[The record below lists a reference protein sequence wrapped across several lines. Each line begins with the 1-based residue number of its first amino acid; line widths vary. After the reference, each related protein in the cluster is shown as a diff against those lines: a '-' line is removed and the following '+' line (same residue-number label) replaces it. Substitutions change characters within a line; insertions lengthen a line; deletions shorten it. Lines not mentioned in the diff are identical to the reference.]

1 MAYEYKWIKGR
12 EIVKMGKWLLLLLI
26 VVVGGVAAYQY
37 GWFGGDRDAPSAATQ
52 PATGGAGT
60 PASSPSSSSSDQPSA
75 GASAKPADDV
85 QASASADGQD
95 SPDDPAALPA
105 WAVDNLPGDTIETK
119 GEIAVVTNPA
129 SVHVLVNKK
138 RNLPSDYIPED
149 LVVPD
154 VPFSFSG
161 DSPKK
166 QMRKEAAAA
175 LEDLVAAAKQDGV
188 TLKAV
193 SGYRSYKTQQSLF
206 DSYAKKDGIEAA
218 NRYSAHPG
226 QSEHQTGLTMDISGA
241 SVNYQLT
248 ADLGKAK
255 EGIWLA
261 EHAAEY
267 GFIIRYPEGKEDI
280 TGYTYE
286 PWHIRYIGADAA
298 EAVYES
304 KLTFEQYFETLEV
317 GAKR

>member
-1 MAYEYKWIKGR
+1 MKTRNGLL
-12 EIVKMGKWLLLLLI
+12 LLLLLI
-26 VVVGGVAAYQY
+26 VVALGAAVYQN
-37 GWFGGDRDAPSAATQ
+37 GWLGSGRE
-52 PATGGAGT
+52 
-60 PASSPSSSSSDQPSA
+60 ASSA
-75 GASAKPADDV
+75 GARPEAGATASHSPAATDATKPPADTSGSGDK
-85 QASASADGQD
+85 ASAELSGKQAGGTSTGPVDGAPVPADGE
-95 SPDDPAALPA
+95 AAIPA
-105 WAVDNLPGDTIETK
+105 WAAGNLPTETVEMK
-119 GEIAVVTNPA
+119 DAIAVVTNP
-129 SVHVLVNKK
+129 SSLYVLVNKK
-138 RNLPSDYIPED
+138 RNLPSDYVPDD
-149 LVVPD
+149 LVVPG

-175 LEDLVAAAKQDGV
+175 LEKLVAGAKADGI

-193 SGYRSYKTQQSLF
+193 SGYRSYKTQKSLF

-241 SVNYQLT
+241 SVNYALT

-261 EHAAEY
+261 EHASEY
-267 GFIIRYPEGKEDI
+267 GFIVRYPDGKEDI

-298 EAVYES
+298 KAVIES
-304 KLTFEQYFETLEV
+304 ELTLEQYFETLEAA
-317 GAKR
+317 AKK

>member
-1 MAYEYKWIKGR
+1 MGLKGR
-12 EIVKMGKWLLLLLI
+12 AIVKMGKWLLLLLVI
-26 VVVGGVAAYQY
+26 VAGGGAAYQY
-37 GWFGGDRDAPSAATQ
+37 GGFGGNDGDRESVATHPADGTSEAAGTGASASPSAAA
-52 PATGGAGT
+52 PSTGR
-60 PASSPSSSSSDQPSA
+60 SPSQ
-75 GASAKPADDV
+75 PADDV
-85 QASASADGQD
+85 QASA
-95 SPDDPAALPA
+95 PAGDTAAPGDQAAIPA
-105 WAVDNLPGDTIETK
+105 WAAGNLPSETIEMN

-129 SVHVLVNKK
+129 SVQVLVNKK
-138 RNLPSDYIPED
+138 RNLPSDYVPDD

-175 LEDLVAAAKQDGV
+175 LEKLVAAAEQDGI

-206 DSYAKKDGIEAA
+206 NSYAKRDGIEAA

-241 SVNYQLT
+241 SVHYELT
-248 ADLGKAK
+248 AALGQAK

-286 PWHIRYIGADAA
+286 PWHIRYIGEEAA
-298 EAVYES
+298 KAVYDS
-304 KLTFEQYFETLEV
+304 QLTFEQYFEALEV

>member
-1 MAYEYKWIKGR
+1 
-12 EIVKMGKWLLLLLI
+12 MGKWLLLLLI
-26 VVVGGVAAYQY
+26 VVAGGGAAYQF
-37 GWFGGDRDAPSAATQ
+37 GWFGGSGGDSDVPSAATQ
-52 PATGGAGT
+52 PGSGAADT
-60 PASSPSSSSSDQPSA
+60 PAVSPSASPTSSMQP
-75 GASAKPADDV
+75 PADAPAEPTDSV
-85 QASASADGQD
+85 QASAPAGEQA
-95 SPDDPAALPA
+95 SPDDQAAIPA
-105 WAVDNLPGDTIETK
+105 WAVDNLPSDTIETK

-129 SVHVLVNKK
+129 SVYVLVNKK
-138 RNLPSDYIPED
+138 RNLPSDYIPDD

-166 QMRKEAAAA
+166 QMRKEAAGA
-175 LEDLVAAAKQDGV
+175 LEKLVAAAKQDDI

-241 SVNYQLT
+241 SVQYQLT
-248 ADLGKAK
+248 ADLGQAE

-261 EHAAEY
+261 EHAAEF

-286 PWHIRYIGADAA
+286 PWHIRYIGVDAA
-298 EAVYES
+298 KAVYES

>member
-1 MAYEYKWIKGR
+1 
-12 EIVKMGKWLLLLLI
+12 MGKWLLLLLV
-26 VVVGGVAAYQY
+26 VVVGGGAAYQY
-37 GWFGGDRDAPSAATQ
+37 GWFGGGSGDREASSTSSQ
-52 PATGGAGT
+52 PAAGASGT
-60 PASSPSSSSSDQPSA
+60 PAASPSASSSASVQPQDTESSSNPA
-75 GASAKPADDV
+75 GE
-85 QASASADGQD
+85 QAS
-95 SPDDPAALPA
+95 PDAQPAIPA
-105 WAVDNLPGDTIETK
+105 WAVDNLPSDTVENK
-119 GEIAVVTNPA
+119 GELAVVTNPA
-129 SVHVLVNKK
+129 SVYVLVNKK
-138 RNLPSDYIPED
+138 RNLPSDYIPDD

-175 LEDLVAAAKQDGV
+175 LEQLVAGAKKDGV

-226 QSEHQTGLTMDISGA
+226 QSEHQTGLTMDISGD
-241 SVNYQLT
+241 SVQYQLT
-248 ADLGKAK
+248 ADLGEAT

-261 EHAAEY
+261 EHAADY
-267 GFIIRYPEGKEDI
+267 GFIIRYPEGKENI

-298 EAVYES
+298 KAVYES

>member
-1 MAYEYKWIKGR
+1 
-12 EIVKMGKWLLLLLI
+12 MGKWLLLLLI
-26 VVVGGVAAYQY
+26 VVVGGGAAYQY
-37 GWFGGDRDAPSAATQ
+37 GWFGGDGGDRDAPSASAQ
-52 PATGGAGT
+52 PGASET
-60 PASSPSSSSSDQPSA
+60 PAASPSSSVQPSA
-75 GASAKPADDV
+75 DTSSKPTDDV
-85 QASASADGQD
+85 QASAPTDGQV
-95 SPDDPAALPA
+95 SPDDQAALPA

-175 LEDLVAAAKQDGV
+175 LEKLVAAAKKDDI

-298 EAVYES
+298 KAVYES
-304 KLTFEQYFETLEV
+304 MLTFEQYFETLEV